1 LFGHQ
6 EVVTNTSLKMIAE
19 MHLSPFD
26 RYLQS
31 GNQQAFAT
39 VVREH
44 LPLVHSAALRLTRDA
59 GLAEEVT
66 QTVFIR
72 LAALSQ
78 GLPGGLTLTAWLHRV
93 TRSVSIDM
101 IRAETRRRR
110 RESTAAAT
118 FAGEGREESAASFAW
133 EQISPVIDE
142 VVARLPAADR
152 ELVLSRFFA
161 GCSHAAMAAALGLS
175 EDAVRMRLKR
185 AVEKMRGL
193 LERRG
198 IVTSSALLA
207 LCLPAHAASAVPE
220 RLHAAVLAV
229 AVRPPAP
236 FGGFARLTAAVRK
249 EVLIG
254 AAGLAAVFAAVAVAC
269 SPPSAGMA
277 ATGEKIPLPA
287 LSPLPP
293 PPGNDPAATLLELK
307 QATASKSGASPLL
320 SVPSD
325 DDPAFRLPPAGR
337 QLEVVLKQEASCGRS
352 LLLS

>member
-1 LFGHQ
+1 
-6 EVVTNTSLKMIAE
+6 MIAE

-59 GLAEEVT
+59 GLAEEVS

-72 LAALSQ
+72 LAALGN
-78 GLPGGLTLTAWLHRV
+78 GLPKGLTLPVWLHRV

-101 IRAETRRRR
+101 IRTETRRRR
-110 RESTAAAT
+110 RETTAAAT
-118 FAGEGREESAASFAW
+118 FAGEGGGASAAPFAW
-133 EQISPVIDE
+133 EKISPVIDE
-142 VVARLPAADR
+142 VIARLPAADR
-152 ELVLSRFFA
+152 ELVLSRFFT
-161 GCSHAAMAAALGLS
+161 GCSHAAIAATLGLS

-207 LCLPAHAASAVPE
+207 LCLPAHAAPVVPDGLQTAV
-220 RLHAAVLAV
+220 LKVLAV
-229 AVRPPAP
+229 HPLPTS
-236 FGGFARLTAAVRK
+236 GWLIRLTAAARK
-249 EVLIG
+249 EILIG
-254 AAGLAAVFAAVAVAC
+254 AGALSALAAVVLVALAVARPFSHPSVAPAVSKTTREVIPAPPL
-269 SPPSAGMA
+269 SPPAD
-277 ATGEKIPLPA
+277 
-287 LSPLPP
+287 
-293 PPGNDPAATLLELK
+293 DPAAALLELK
-307 QATASKSGASPLL
+307 QATASKSGPPLL
-320 SVPSD
+320 LSAPVE

-337 QLEVVLKQEASCGRS
+337 QLEVVLRRQEPASARS
-352 LLLS
+352 VLLS